1 MSTSDPTASAA
12 PVTPFRAVARIVGL
26 WRHRFWRLTLG
37 MALSV
42 LSLMFGVA
50 LLALAGG
57 TVVTGPHAPLS
68 IAPFF
73 IGGAALLAAGGLR
86 VLGIGRVVLRYG
98 ERLATHDA
106 MFRALADLRVWFFRQ
121 VAGRAAGGIG
131 HQRSGDL
138 LSRLVADIEAL
149 DAIYLRINVPLVG
162 ALVLLPVLIVTLG
175 WRDRPL
181 AIVVTVLFA
190 LAAFGLP
197 ALTLA
202 TTQAGRRLAERG
214 AALRVAVLDAV
225 SALHEI
231 RAFGAEDRMLAAAQA
246 RESAL
251 IGAQLD
257 LARRATLADTLGF
270 LLGQA
275 ALLAIL
281 AAMTSGLGHGPTVDV
296 VFAAIALFLTLASF
310 ETAAGLPRAGV
321 LFGHAATAA
330 QRVVEAAGPPLV
342 EAPPGGL
349 AVPVGHRLRLEGVA
363 FGWTPDRPVLENL
376 TLDVP
381 EGARIAILGPSGA
394 GKSTIASLALGVAQ
408 PWAGQV
414 TLGGVPLGRIA
425 PAELRR
431 RVAILSQATHLFAD
445 TIRANLLLARGDAD
459 EAAIWSALET
469 AAIAGWVRSLPEGL
483 DTWIGEGG
491 ALVSGGQGRRLALA
505 RTLLSPAAVLI
516 LDEPA
521 SGLDAETE
529 RAFLGTLNDATPGR
543 TVVLIAH
550 RLTGVERLDRIWRL
564 SGGHLSAAAA

>member
-1 MSTSDPTASAA
+1 MSTIDR

-26 WRHRFWRLTLG
+26 WRHQFWRLTLG

-42 LSLMFGVA
+42 ASLLFGVA

-57 TVVTGPHAPLS
+57 TTVTGPHAPLW
-68 IAPFF
+68 IAPVFT
-73 IGGAALLAAGGLR
+73 GGAALLAAGGLR
-86 VLGIGRVVLRYG
+86 ALGVGRVVLRYA

-121 VAGRAAGGIG
+121 VAGRSAGGIG
-131 HQRSGDL
+131 FRRSGDL

-162 ALVLLPVLIVTLG
+162 ALVLLPVLLVVLG
-175 WRDRPL
+175 WRDLPL
-181 AIVVTVLFA
+181 AVVVTLLFA

-202 TTQAGRRLAERG
+202 TTRAAGRRLAERG

-225 SALHEI
+225 SGLHEI
-231 RAFGAEDRMLAAAQA
+231 RAFGAEDRMLAAAQG

-270 LLGQA
+270 LLGQG
-275 ALLAIL
+275 ALLAVL
-281 AAMTSGLGHGPTVDV
+281 AAIANGLGHGPIVTV

-310 ETAAGLPRAGV
+310 EVATGLPRAGV
-321 LFGHAATAA
+321 LFGHAAAAA
-330 QRVVEAAGPPLV
+330 QRVVEAAGPPLADDV
-342 EAPPGGL
+342 PGGVS
-349 AVPVGHRLRLEGVA
+349 VPVGHRLRLEGVA
-363 FGWTPDRPVLENL
+363 FGWTPDRPVLEGL

-394 GKSTIASLALGVAQ
+394 GKSTIASLALGVAR

-414 TLGGVPLGRIA
+414 TLGGVSLERIA

-431 RVAILSQATHLFAD
+431 RVAVLSQATHLFAD
-445 TIRANLLLARGDAD
+445 TIRANLLLARRDAD
-459 EAAIWSALET
+459 EAAIWAALET
-469 AAIAGWVRSLPEGL
+469 AAIAGWVRALPDGL
-483 DTWIGEGG
+483 DTWLGEGG
-491 ALVSGGQGRRLALA
+491 ALVSGGQARRIALA
-505 RTLLSPAAVLI
+505 RTLLSEAAVLI

-529 RAFLGTLNDATPGR
+529 RAFLATLNEATPGR

-564 SGGHLSAAAA
+564 AGGHLAAAAA

>member
-1 MSTSDPTASAA
+1 MTPT
-12 PVTPFRAVARIVGL
+12 PLRAVARIVGL
-26 WRHRFWRLTLG
+26 WRHQFWRLTLG

-42 LSLMFGVA
+42 ASLLFGIA

-57 TVVTGPHAPLS
+57 TTVTGPHAPLWV
-68 IAPFF
+68 APLFT
-73 IGGAALLAAGGLR
+73 GGAALLAAGGLR
-86 VLGIGRVVLRYG
+86 VLGIGRVVLRYS

-121 VAGRAAGGIG
+121 LAARAAGGIG
-131 HQRSGDL
+131 FRRSGDL
-138 LSRLVADIEAL
+138 LSRLVSDIEAL

-162 ALVLLPVLIVTLG
+162 AAVLLPILLVVLG
-175 WRDRPL
+175 WRDLPL
-181 AIVVTVLFA
+181 AIVVAVLFA

-197 ALTLA
+197 AFTLA
-202 TTQAGRRLAERG
+202 NTQAAGRRLAERG
-214 AALRVAVLDAV
+214 SALRVSLLDAV
-225 SALHEI
+225 SGLHEI
-231 RAFGAEDRMLAAAQA
+231 RAFGAEDRMLAAAQG

-275 ALLAIL
+275 ALLAVL
-281 AAMTSGLGHGPTVDV
+281 AAMANGLGHGQTVTV
-296 VFAAIALFLTLASF
+296 VFAAIALFLTLGSF

-321 LFGHAATAA
+321 LFGHAAAA
-330 QRVVEAAGPPLV
+330 AGRVVEAAGPPV
-342 EAPPGGL
+342 AP
-349 AVPVGHRLRLEGVA
+349 AAADASAIPVGHRLRLEGVE
-363 FGWTPDRPVLENL
+363 FGWTPDRRVLGGL
-376 TLDVP
+376 TLDVA

-394 GKSTIASLALGVAQ
+394 GKSTIASLALGVAI

-414 TLGGVPLGRIA
+414 TLGGVPVGRIA

-431 RVAILSQATHLFAD
+431 RIATLSQATHLFAD
-445 TIRANLLLARGDAD
+445 TIRANLLLARPDAD
-459 EAAIWSALET
+459 EPAIWQALET
-469 AAIAGWVRSLPEGL
+469 AAIAGWVRHLPDGL
-483 DTWIGEGG
+483 ETWIGEGG
-491 ALVSGGQGRRLALA
+491 ALVSGGQARRIALA
-505 RTLLSPAAVLI
+505 RTLLSPADVLI

-529 RAFLGTLNDATPGR
+529 RAFLATLNEAAPHR

>member
-1 MSTSDPTASAA
+1 M
-12 PVTPFRAVARIVGL
+12 
-26 WRHRFWRLTLG
+26 
-37 MALSV
+37 
-42 LSLMFGVA
+42 
-50 LLALAGG
+50 
-57 TVVTGPHAPLS
+57 
-68 IAPFF
+68 
-73 IGGAALLAAGGLR
+73 
-86 VLGIGRVVLRYG
+86 LGIGRVALHYA

-131 HQRSGDL
+131 FRRSGDL
-138 LSRLVADIEAL
+138 LSRLVGDIEAL

-162 ALVLLPVLIVTLG
+162 ALVLLPILLVALG
-175 WRDRPL
+175 WRDLPL
-181 AIVVTVLFA
+181 AIVVASLFA
-190 LAAFGLP
+190 LSAFALP
-197 ALTLA
+197 AFTLA
-202 TTQAGRRLAERG
+202 NTRAAGKRLAERG

-225 SALHEI
+225 SGLHEI

-270 LLGQA
+270 LLAQA
-275 ALLAIL
+275 ALLAVL
-281 AAMTSGLGHGPTVDV
+281 AAISSGLGHGLTVDV
-296 VFAAIALFLTLASF
+296 VFAAIALFLTVAGF
-310 ETAAGLPRAGV
+310 EVAAGLPRAGV
-321 LFGHAATAA
+321 LFGHAAAAA

-342 EAPPGGL
+342 DVPA
-349 AVPVGHRLRLEGVA
+349 AAATPVGHRLRLEGVA
-363 FGWTPDRPVLENL
+363 FGWAPDRPVLENL

-394 GKSTIASLALGVAQ
+394 GKSTVASLALGVAR

-414 TLGGVPLGRIA
+414 TLGGVALGRIA

-445 TIRANLLLARGDAD
+445 TIRANLLLARRDAD
-459 EAAIWSALET
+459 EAAIWTALET

-491 ALVSGGQGRRLALA
+491 ALVSGGQGRRIALA
-505 RTLLSPAAVLI
+505 RTLLSPAQVLI

-529 RAFLGTLNDATPGR
+529 RAFLTTLNEATPGR